1 MSKYNIL
8 NFKDLPVV
16 KRGKGVESV
25 GLIRKELG
33 SKVFSSGITNIPS
46 GVSIPLHS
54 HNVDE
59 QITIL
64 EGRGVAEVEGKVYEV
79 ETFDTTFIRGG
90 IDHRFINTSDS
101 VLKILWIYA
110 STDVTRTYTVTG
122 ETVPQLTE
130 SEYDNK

>member
-8 NFKDLPVV
+8 NFKDLHVV

-64 EGRGVAEVEGKVYEV
+64 EGRGVAEVEG
-79 ETFDTTFIRGG
+79 
-90 IDHRFINTSDS
+90 
-101 VLKILWIYA
+101 
-110 STDVTRTYTVTG
+110 
-122 ETVPQLTE
+122 
-130 SEYDNK
+130 